1 VIDSSIRFVVSA
13 FPPRPAPDQCPR
25 NSLPNREITE
35 KTKAAVISWH
45 KSPFKSI
52 SYEFSQDAAWTPQQ
66 RNFDASADA
75 GNEPPEI
82 AFAAASIGVVVSLVR
97 RPDAPYRKINN
108 NLLI

>member
-1 VIDSSIRFVVSA
+1 VPSK
-13 FPPRPAPDQCPR
+13 FPAEQGNHGKNQSC
-25 NSLPNREITE
+25 SHQ
-35 KTKAAVISWH
+35 WH